1 MPRIARTE
9 ILQRLR
15 AKIASGQPIVGGGAG
30 TGLSAKCEEAG
41 GIDLI
46 VIYNSGRY
54 RMAGRGSL
62 AGVLA
67 YGNANDIVV
76 EMAREV
82 LPVVRHTP
90 VLAGVN
96 GTDPFMLTDRFL
108 RELGDLGFS
117 GVQNFPTV
125 GLIDG
130 TFRAN
135 LEETGMGYGLEV
147 EMIGR
152 ARTLDLLTTPYVFS
166 ESNATD
172 MARAGADVVVCHLG
186 LTTGGAIGAATA
198 LTLADCVPRIDAWA
212 AAAIAVNP
220 NVIVLCHGGP
230 IAMPADA
237 EYILQHCPQCHGF
250 YGASSMERLP
260 TETALTEQT
269 RRFVAISRKSPLA
282 AE

>member
-1 MPRIARTE
+1 MKREA
-9 ILQRLR
+9 ILERFR
-15 AKIASGQPIVGGGAG
+15 GMIDRGEPIIGGGAG

-62 AGVLA
+62 AGLMP
-67 YGNANDIVV
+67 YGDANAIVV
-76 EMAREV
+76 EMAAEV

-90 VLAGVN
+90 VLAGVCA
-96 GTDPFMLTDRFL
+96 TDPFRRMDVFL
-108 RELGDLGFS
+108 DELERLGFA

-147 EMIGR
+147 DMIAK
-152 ARTLDLLTTPYVFS
+152 ARGKGMLTTPYVFD
-166 ESNATD
+166 EENAAA
-172 MARAGADVVVCHLG
+172 MAGAGADIIVVHLG
-186 LTTGGAIGAATA
+186 LTTGGSIGAGTA
-198 LTLADCVPRIDAWA
+198 LDLADCPAIVDRLAEAALRVKRDA
-212 AAAIAVNP
+212 IILV
-220 NVIVLCHGGP
+220 HGGP
-230 IAMPADA
+230 VAMPEDA
-237 EYILQHCPQCHGF
+237 EFILKNTEDCHGF

-260 TETALTEQT
+260 TEVAMREQT
-269 RRFVAISRKSPLA
+269 QAFKRIRGR
-282 AE
+282 

>member
-1 MPRIARTE
+1 MPRFERKDLVE
-9 ILQRLR
+9 KFQDMKRR
-15 AKIASGQPIVGGGAG
+15 GEPIVGGGAG

-62 AGVLA
+62 SGLLA
-67 YGNANDIVV
+67 YGNANEIVM

-82 LPVVRHTP
+82 LPVATNTP
-90 VLAGVN
+90 ILAGVN
-96 GTDPFMLTDRFL
+96 GTDPFCLFDSYL
-108 RELGDLGFS
+108 DQVKAVGFS

-135 LEETGMGYGLEV
+135 LEETGMSYRQEV
-147 EMIGR
+147 DMIR
-152 ARTLDLLTTPYVFS
+152 MAHEKDLLTTPYVFN
-166 ESNATD
+166 EEEATA
-172 MARAGADVVVCHLG
+172 MAEAGADMVVCHLG
-186 LTTGGAIGAATA
+186 LTTGGAIGADTA
-198 LTLADCVPRIDAWA
+198 LALEDCPALVDAWA
-212 AAAIAVNP
+212 EAALKVNP
-220 NVIVLCHGGP
+220 DIIVLVHGGP
-230 IAMPADA
+230 VAMPADA
-237 EYILQHCPQCHGF
+237 QYILERCQTCHGF

-269 RRFVAISRKSPLA
+269 KAFKALKVS
-282 AE
+282 